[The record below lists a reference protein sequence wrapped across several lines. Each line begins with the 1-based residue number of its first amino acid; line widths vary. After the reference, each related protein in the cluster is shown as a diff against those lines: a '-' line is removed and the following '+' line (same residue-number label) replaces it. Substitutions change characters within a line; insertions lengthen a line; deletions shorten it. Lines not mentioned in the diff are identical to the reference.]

1 MRIFL
6 DANIL
11 FSAAYSEA
19 AIQRLIKD
27 LKSAS
32 CSLVA
37 DRYVFEEALRN
48 LTIQRSEAIPR
59 LHELAGL
66 LTIVPTHISSSAIP
80 PDIDLP
86 DKDIPVLASA
96 IEAGCDILMTGD
108 SRHFGPLFGRSIGGL
123 SIRSPVD
130 TATHILGHH

>member
-11 FSAAYSEA
+11 FSAAYADSA
-19 AIQRLIKD
+19 VRRLIND
-27 LKSAS
+27 LKAAS

-48 LTIQRSEAIPR
+48 LTIQRAEAIPR
-59 LHELAGL
+59 LHELVGL

-80 PDIDLP
+80 AGIQLLE
-86 DKDIPVLASA
+86 KDIPVLASA

-108 SRHFGPLFGRSIGGL
+108 TRHFDPLFGRSIGRL
-123 SIRSPVD
+123 YVRSPGD
-130 TATHILGHH
+130 TAKQILGHH

>member
-11 FSAAYSEA
+11 FSAAYSDA
-19 AIQRLIKD
+19 AIRRLIKD
-27 LKSAS
+27 LEAAS

-48 LTIQRSEAIPR
+48 LTIQRSEAVPR
-59 LHELAGL
+59 LHELMSL
-66 LTIVPTHISSSAIP
+66 LTIAPTRISSRKIP
-80 PDIDLP
+80 PDVHLP
-86 DKDIPVLASA
+86 EKDIPVLASA

-108 SRHFGPLFGRSIGGL
+108 TRHFSALFGRSIGGL
-123 SIRSPVD
+123 SIRSPVE
-130 TATHILGHH
+130 TAKHILGHH

>member
-11 FSAAYSEA
+11 FSAAYSDGA
-19 AIQRLIKD
+19 LRHLIKD

-32 CSLVA
+32 CSLIA
-37 DRYVFEEALRN
+37 DRYVLEEALRN
-48 LTIQRSEAIPR
+48 LGLHRPEAVPR
-59 LHELAGL
+59 LHELVGS
-66 LTIVPTHISSSAIP
+66 LTIVSTHISSSAIP
-80 PDIDLP
+80 PDIHLH

-96 IEAGCDILMTGD
+96 IEAGCDILLTGD
-108 SRHFGPLFGRSIGGL
+108 SRHFGPLFERSIGGL

-130 TATHILGHH
+130 TAKRIL

>member
-11 FSAAYSEA
+11 FSAAYADSA
-19 AIQRLIKD
+19 VRRLIND
-27 LKSAS
+27 LKAAS

-48 LTIQRSEAIPR
+48 LTIQRTEAIPR
-59 LHELAGL
+59 LHELMSL
-66 LTIVPTHISSSAIP
+66 LTIVPTHIYSSAIP
-80 PDIDLP
+80 AGIQLP
-86 DKDIPVLASA
+86 EKDIPVLASA

-130 TATHILGHH
+130 TAKQILGHH

>member
-1 MRIFL
+1 MRVFL

-11 FSAAYSEA
+11 FSAAYSDTA
-19 AIQRLIKD
+19 VRRLLKD
-27 LKSAS
+27 LKSSS
-32 CSLVA
+32 CSLAA

-59 LHELAGL
+59 LHELMREV
-66 LTIVPTHISSSAIP
+66 TIVPTHISSSKIP
-80 PDIDLP
+80 PDINLP

-108 SRHFGPLFGRSIGGL
+108 TRHFSTLFGRSIGGL
-123 SIRSPVD
+123 SIRSPVE
-130 TATHILGHH
+130 TAKRILGYH